1 MEHDSSRSG
10 YHEPEPG
17 SAGLSATEEDWGDDY
32 PKTFSVNLI
41 WAEARDK
48 EGRAGAIGLNGG
60 MPWHCAE
67 DMKHF
72 KELTVSHPVIMG
84 RKTWESLGGKYRP
97 LPNRDNIVVSRD
109 PMYRAPGAT
118 VVTSLDDAL
127 DMARQEAI
135 PDDGLDRSEIW
146 ILGGAQ
152 LFAKALP
159 FADKAYVTDLAATVD
174 ADSYAP
180 DMASLVEAGMW
191 RGGKPKWASGIRP
204 PRRSPASIPIVSVS
218 WPKPSKHA
226 NPAYALYSGMSRI
239 HIHSTP
245 TIQSGRVRPGEARLR
260 IDSKL

>member
-41 WAEARDK
+41 WGEARDK

-97 LPNRDNIVVSRD
+97 LPNRDNIVVSHD

-146 ILGGAQ
+146 IIGGAQ

-191 RGGKPKWASGIRP
+191 RKWASGLRP

>member
-1 MEHDSSRSG
+1 
-10 YHEPEPG
+10 
-17 SAGLSATEEDWGDDY
+17 
-32 PKTFSVNLI
+32 
-41 WAEARDK
+41 
-48 EGRAGAIGLNGG
+48 
-60 MPWHCAE
+60 
-67 DMKHF
+67 MKHF

-84 RKTWESLGGKYRP
+84 RKTWESLGVKYRP
-97 LPNRDNIVVSRD
+97 LPNRDNIVVSHD

-146 ILGGAQ
+146 IPGGAQ
-152 LFAKALP
+152 LFAEALP

-191 RGGKPKWASGIRP
+191 RKPKWASGIRP

-218 WPKPSKHA
+218 WLKPSEHA
-226 NPAYALYSGMSRI
+226 NPACVLYGGMSRI

-260 IDSKL
+260 IYSKL

>member
-41 WAEARDK
+41 WSEAR
-48 EGRAGAIGLNGG
+48 
-60 MPWHCAE
+60 
-67 DMKHF
+67 F

-97 LPNRDNIVVSRD
+97 LPNRDNIVVSHD

-146 ILGGAQ
+146 IIGGAQ
-152 LFAKALP
+152 LYAEALP

-191 RGGKPKWASGIRP
+191 REAEVGEWHTPAKEESGIDSYRF
-204 PRRSPASIPIVSVS
+204 
-218 WPKPSKHA
+218 
-226 NPAYALYSGMSRI
+226 RI
-239 HIHSTP
+239 LAKT
-245 TIQSGRVRPGEARLR
+245 
-260 IDSKL
+260 K

>member
-1 MEHDSSRSG
+1 
-10 YHEPEPG
+10 
-17 SAGLSATEEDWGDDY
+17 
-32 PKTFSVNLI
+32 
-41 WAEARDK
+41 
-48 EGRAGAIGLNGG
+48 
-60 MPWHCAE
+60 
-67 DMKHF
+67 MKHF

-97 LPNRDNIVVSRD
+97 LPNRDNIVVSHD

-146 ILGGAQ
+146 IIGGAQ

-180 DMASLVEAGMW
+180 DMASLGRGRDVAGS
-191 RGGKPKWASGIRP
+191 RSGR
-204 PRRSPASIPIVSVS
+204 V
-218 WPKPSKHA
+218 
-226 NPAYALYSGMSRI
+226 AYARQGGVRHRFLSFPYLGQNQVSMRIRLMPFIGGMSRI

>member
-41 WAEARDK
+41 WGEARDK

-97 LPNRDNIVVSRD
+97 LPNRDNIVVSHD

-146 ILGGAQ
+146 IIGGAQ

-191 RGGKPKWASGIRP
+191 RGAVQTVHRGG
-204 PRRSPASIPIVSVS
+204 
-218 WPKPSKHA
+218 
-226 NPAYALYSGMSRI
+226 GESR
-239 HIHSTP
+239 
-245 TIQSGRVRPGEARLR
+245 SGRVAYARQGGVRHRFLSFPYLGQNQVSMR
-260 IDSKL
+260 IRLMPFIAA

>member
-97 LPNRDNIVVSRD
+97 LPNRDNIVVSHD

-127 DMARQEAI
+127 DMARQ
-135 PDDGLDRSEIW
+135 
-146 ILGGAQ
+146 
-152 LFAKALP
+152 ALP

-191 RGGKPKWASGIRP
+191 REAEVGEWHTPAKEESGIDSYRF
-204 PRRSPASIPIVSVS
+204 
-218 WPKPSKHA
+218 
-226 NPAYALYSGMSRI
+226 RI
-239 HIHSTP
+239 LAKT
-245 TIQSGRVRPGEARLR
+245 
-260 IDSKL
+260 K

>member
-97 LPNRDNIVVSRD
+97 LPNRDNIVVSHD

-146 ILGGAQ
+146 IIGGAQ

-191 RGGKPKWASGIRP
+191 RASGIRP
-204 PRRSPASIPIVSVS
+204 PRRSPASVPIVSVS
-218 WPKPSKHA
+218 WSKPSKHA

-245 TIQSGRVRPGEARLR
+245 KTHSGRVRPGEARLR